1 LRPSGLQ
8 LLSYLKNKTSS
19 HLPSTLMLN
28 QQIKVLLVEDNP
40 GDVLLLQETLS
51 EITVV
56 SFNLVHVE
64 RLSKALKQLE
74 AETFDV
80 ILLDLLLPDSDG
92 LETFTTIHQRV
103 PHTPIVVLTG
113 MSDETLALSAMQ
125 AGAQDYLV
133 KGRVSGG
140 DLLMRSMRYAIERKR
155 VESILHQ
162 RERELRTLTEHAPD
176 IISRFDRDLR
186 YLFIN
191 LAVEAITGI
200 SAADFLGKMPRDM
213 GLPESLVNQWEMA
226 VRSVQ
231 QTGEGMTIEQEF
243 STQGAMRYYQTR
255 FVPEFG
261 SEGAVETVLG
271 ITRDITEQKQLQVQ
285 LFRAQRLESL
295 GRFSSGIAHDM
306 NNILTPILAVAQLLP
321 MKLPDL
327 DAQNQHLLQ
336 MLEDSARRGS
346 DLVKQILT
354 FSRGLEGVQSSVQ
367 IEQILSEIEQ
377 ILKSTFPEWITL
389 VFDRSTTSQLW
400 QVMADATQ
408 LHQVLMNF
416 CVNARD
422 AMSEPGTLKITAENR
437 RLDMADAGIDLEAK
451 PGNYVVVTISDTGV
465 GIPQHHI
472 DRIFEPFFTT
482 KDVGKGTGLGLATAI
497 GIIKNHGGFV
507 TVESEVGKGTQF
519 QIFLPAITRSVLP
532 TENSHRYPIGQG
544 EVVLVV
550 DDEAQIREA
559 LRITLEYYNY
569 QVITAKDG
577 MEAIAIYTD
586 QKQSINCIL
595 MDIKMPLMDGMSVI
609 PIITQLNPQAKII
622 VFSGTATSE
631 TLAPLANIQ
640 AFLPKPYT
648 AEALLEALH
657 RILNIN

>member
-1 LRPSGLQ
+1 MP
-8 LLSYLKNKTSS
+8 
-19 HLPSTLMLN
+19 H

-51 EITVV
+51 EITLV
-56 SFNLVHVE
+56 SFNLIHVE
-64 RLSKALKQLE
+64 RRSEAIKQLQT
-74 AETFDV
+74 ETFDV
-80 ILLDLLLPDSDG
+80 ILLDLLLPDSAG
-92 LETFTTIHQRV
+92 LETFTVIHQQV

-155 VESILHQ
+155 VEAILHQ

-176 IISRFDRDLR
+176 IISRFDPDLK

-191 LAVEAITGI
+191 LAVEAVTGI
-200 SAADFLGKMPRDM
+200 SAADFLGKRPRDM

-226 VRSVQ
+226 VRSVL

-243 STQGAMRYYQTR
+243 SAQGAVRYYQTR

-261 SEGAVETVLG
+261 SEGSVETVLG
-271 ITRDITEQKQLQVQ
+271 ITRDITEQKQLQAQ

-295 GRFSSGIAHDM
+295 GQFSSGIAHDM

-321 MKLPDL
+321 MKLPEI
-327 DAQNQHLLQ
+327 DAQSQHLLQ

-389 VFDRSTTSQLW
+389 VFDRSSRSQLW

-422 AMSEPGTLKITAENR
+422 AMPETGTLRITAENR
-437 RLDMADAGIDLEAK
+437 RLDMADTGIDLEAK
-451 PGNYVVVTISDTGV
+451 PGNYVVLTISDTGV
-465 GIPQHHI
+465 GIPQHYI

-532 TENSHRYPIGQG
+532 TANKHRYPIGQG
-544 EVVLVV
+544 EVILVV
-550 DDEAQIREA
+550 DDEAQIRET

-577 MEAIAIYTD
+577 MEAVAIYTER
-586 QKQSINCIL
+586 QQSIDCIL
-595 MDIKMPLMDGMSVI
+595 MDIKMPLMDGMTVI
-609 PIITQLNPQAKII
+609 PIITQLDPQVKII

-631 TLAPLANIQ
+631 SLASLTNIQ
-640 AFLPKPYT
+640 AFLPKPYA
-648 AEALLEALH
+648 AEALLETLH
-657 RILNIN
+657 RILNAQDGL

>member
-1 LRPSGLQ
+1 
-8 LLSYLKNKTSS
+8 
-19 HLPSTLMLN
+19 MIN

-40 GDVLLLQETLS
+40 GDVLLLQETLA
-51 EITVV
+51 EITLV
-56 SFNLVHVE
+56 SFNLLHVE
-64 RLSKALKQLE
+64 RLSEALTQLE
-74 AETFDV
+74 TETVDV
-80 ILLDLLLPDSDG
+80 ILLDLLLPDSAG
-92 LETFTTIHQRV
+92 LETFTTIHQQV

-113 MSDETLALSAMQ
+113 MSDETLALNAVQ

-155 VESILHQ
+155 VESILQQ

-176 IISRFDRDLR
+176 IISRFDRDLK

-191 LAVEAITGI
+191 LAVEAVTGI
-200 SAADFLGKMPRDM
+200 SAVDFLGKRPRDM
-213 GLPESLVNQWEMA
+213 GLPEALVNQWEMA

-243 STQGAMRYYQTR
+243 LSQGAVRYYQTR

-261 SEGAVETVLG
+261 SDGAVETVLG
-271 ITRDITEQKQLQVQ
+271 ITRDITEQKQLQLQ

-321 MKLPDL
+321 MKLPQL
-327 DAQNQHLLQ
+327 DAQNQHLLK

-354 FSRGLEGVQSSVQ
+354 FSRGLEGVQSPVQ
-367 IEQILSEIEQ
+367 IEELLTEIEQ
-377 ILKSTFPEWITL
+377 ILKSTFPQWITL
-389 VFDRSTTSQLW
+389 VFDRPTTAQLW
-400 QVMADATQ
+400 QVSADATQ

-422 AMSEPGTLKITAENR
+422 AMPQAGTLKITAENR
-437 RLDMADAGIDLEAK
+437 RLDAAGTGIDLEAK
-451 PGNYVVVTISDTGV
+451 PGNYVVVTINDTGV
-465 GIPQHHI
+465 GIPQHYI

-507 TVESEVGKGTQF
+507 TVDSEVGHGTQF
-519 QIFLPAITRSVLP
+519 QIFLPAITQSVVH
-532 TENSHRYPIGQG
+532 TENKHRYPIGQG
-544 EVVLVV
+544 EVILVV
-550 DDEAQIREA
+550 DDEAQIRET
-559 LRITLEYYNY
+559 LKITLEYYNY

-586 QKQSINCIL
+586 QQQSIDCIL
-595 MDIKMPLMDGMSVI
+595 MDIKMPSMDGMSAI
-609 PIITQLNPQAKII
+609 PIITRLNPQVKII

-631 TLAPLANIQ
+631 SLAPLSNIQ

-648 AEALLEALH
+648 AQSLLETLH
-657 RILNIN
+657 RILNINRSY

>member
-1 LRPSGLQ
+1 
-8 LLSYLKNKTSS
+8 
-19 HLPSTLMLN
+19 MLN

-51 EITVV
+51 EITLV

-64 RLSKALKQLE
+64 RRSEAIKQLQT
-74 AETFDV
+74 ETFDV
-80 ILLDLLLPDSDG
+80 ILLDLLLPDSAG
-92 LETFTTIHQRV
+92 LETFTAIHQQV

-155 VESILHQ
+155 VEAILHQ

-176 IISRFDRDLR
+176 IISRFDGDLK

-191 LAVEAITGI
+191 LAVEAVTGI

-213 GLPESLVNQWEMA
+213 GLPESLVDQWEMA
-226 VRSVQ
+226 VRSVL

-243 STQGAMRYYQTR
+243 PIQAASRYYQTR

-261 SEGAVETVLG
+261 SEGSVETVLG
-271 ITRDITEQKQLQVQ
+271 ITRDITEQKQLQAQ

-321 MKLPDL
+321 MKLPQL
-327 DAQNQHLLQ
+327 DAQSQHLLQ

-367 IEQILSEIEQ
+367 IEQILGEIEQ
-377 ILKSTFPEWITL
+377 ILRSTFPQWITL
-389 VFDRSTTSQLW
+389 VIDRPAKSQLW
-400 QVMADATQ
+400 QVLADATQ

-422 AMSEPGTLKITAENR
+422 AMPEAGVLKITAENR
-437 RLDMADAGIDLEAK
+437 RLDAADTGIDLEAK

-465 GIPQHHI
+465 GIPQHYI

-482 KDVGKGTGLGLATAI
+482 KEVGKGTGLGLATAI

-507 TVESEVGKGTQF
+507 TVRSEVGQGTQF
-519 QIFLPAITRSVLP
+519 QIFLPAITQSVSP
-532 TENSHRYPIGQG
+532 TENKHRYPIGQG
-544 EVVLVV
+544 EVILVV
-550 DDEAQIREA
+550 DDEAQIRET

-569 QVITAKDG
+569 QVITAKNG
-577 MEAIAIYTD
+577 IEAIAIYTD
-586 QKQSINCIL
+586 RQRSIDCIL
-595 MDIKMPLMDGMSVI
+595 MDIKMPSMDGMSAI
-609 PIITQLNPQAKII
+609 PIITQLNPQVKII
-622 VFSGTATSE
+622 VFSGTATGES
-631 TLAPLANIQ
+631 LASLSNIQ

-648 AEALLEALH
+648 AEALLETLH
-657 RILNIN
+657 RILNVN

>member
-1 LRPSGLQ
+1 
-8 LLSYLKNKTSS
+8 
-19 HLPSTLMLN
+19 MLN
-28 QQIKVLLVEDNP
+28 QQIKILLVEDNP

-51 EITVV
+51 EITLV

-64 RLSKALKQLE
+64 RRSEAIKQLRT
-74 AETFDV
+74 ETFDV
-80 ILLDLLLPDSDG
+80 ILLDLLLPDSAG
-92 LETFTTIHQRV
+92 LETFTAIHQQV

-176 IISRFDRDLR
+176 IISRFDLDLK

-191 LAVEAITGI
+191 LAVEAVTGI
-200 SAADFLGKMPRDM
+200 SAADFLGKRPRDM
-213 GLPESLVNQWEMA
+213 GLPESLVDQWEMA

-231 QTGEGMTIEQEF
+231 QMGEGMTIEQEF
-243 STQGAMRYYQTR
+243 PIQGALRYYQTR

-261 SEGAVETVLG
+261 SEGSVETVLG
-271 ITRDITEQKQLQVQ
+271 ITRDITEQKHLQAK

-321 MKLPDL
+321 MKLPKL
-327 DAQNQHLLQ
+327 DDQSQHLLQ

-377 ILKSTFPEWITL
+377 ILKSTFPQWITL
-389 VFDRSTTSQLW
+389 VFDRPARSHLW
-400 QVMADATQ
+400 QVLADATQ

-422 AMSEPGTLKITAENR
+422 AMPQTGTLRITAENR
-437 RLDMADAGIDLEAK
+437 RLDMADTGIDLEAK
-451 PGNYVVVTISDTGV
+451 PGNYVVLTISDTGI
-465 GIPQHHI
+465 GIPQHYI

-532 TENSHRYPIGQG
+532 TENNHRYPIGQG

-550 DDEAQIREA
+550 DDEAQIRET
-559 LRITLEYYNY
+559 LRTTLEYYNY

-577 MEAIAIYTD
+577 MEAVAIYTER
-586 QKQSINCIL
+586 QQSIDCIL
-595 MDIKMPLMDGMSVI
+595 MDIKMPLMDGMTVI
-609 PIITQLNPQAKII
+609 PIITQLNPQVKII
-622 VFSGTATSE
+622 VFSGTATSKS
-631 TLAPLANIQ
+631 LAPLTNIQ

-648 AEALLEALH
+648 AEALLETLH
-657 RILNIN
+657 RILNVY

>member
-1 LRPSGLQ
+1 
-8 LLSYLKNKTSS
+8 
-19 HLPSTLMLN
+19 MLN

-51 EITVV
+51 EITLV

-64 RLSKALKQLE
+64 RCSEAIKQLQI
-74 AETFDV
+74 ETFDV
-80 ILLDLLLPDSDG
+80 ILLDLLLPDSAG
-92 LETFTTIHQRV
+92 LETFTTIHQQV

-133 KGRVSGG
+133 KGRFSGG

-155 VESILHQ
+155 VEAILQQ
-162 RERELRTLTEHAPD
+162 RERELRSLTEHAPD
-176 IISRFDRDLR
+176 IISRFDRDLK

-191 LAVEAITGI
+191 LAIEAVTGI
-200 SAADFLGKMPRDM
+200 SAADFLGKPPRDM
-213 GLPESLVNQWEMA
+213 GLPESLANQWEMA
-226 VRSVQ
+226 VRSVL

-243 STQGAMRYYQTR
+243 PTQGTSRYYQTR

-261 SEGAVETVLG
+261 LDGAVETVLG
-271 ITRDITEQKQLQVQ
+271 ITRDVTEQKQLQAQ

-321 MKLPDL
+321 MKLPQL
-327 DAQNQHLLQ
+327 DAQNQRLLK

-354 FSRGLEGVQSSVQ
+354 FSRGLEGVQSPVQ
-367 IEQILSEIEQ
+367 IEHLLTEIEQ
-377 ILKSTFPEWITL
+377 ILKSTFPQWITL
-389 VFDRSTTSQLW
+389 VFDRPTTSLW
-400 QVMADATQ
+400 QVLADATQ

-422 AMSEPGTLKITAENR
+422 AMPETGTLRITAENR
-437 RLDMADAGIDLEAK
+437 RLEAADTGIDLEAK
-451 PGNYVVVTISDTGV
+451 PGHYVVVTIADTGV
-465 GIPQHHI
+465 GIPQQHI

-519 QIFLPAITRSVLP
+519 QIFLPAMTQSVLP
-532 TENSHRYPIGQG
+532 PESKHRHPIGQG
-544 EVVLVV
+544 EVILVV
-550 DDEAQIREA
+550 DDEAQIRET

-577 MEAIAIYTD
+577 LEAVAIYTER
-586 QKQSINCIL
+586 QQSVDCIL
-595 MDIKMPLMDGMSVI
+595 MDIKMPSMDGMSAI
-609 PIITQLNPQAKII
+609 PIITQLNPQVKII
-622 VFSGTATSE
+622 AFSGTATSE
-631 TLAPLANIQ
+631 SLASLNNIQ

-648 AEALLEALH
+648 AEALLETLH
-657 RILNIN
+657 RILNVS

>member
-1 LRPSGLQ
+1 MP
-8 LLSYLKNKTSS
+8 
-19 HLPSTLMLN
+19 H

-51 EITVV
+51 EITLV

-64 RLSKALKQLE
+64 RCSE
-74 AETFDV
+74 AIKHLQTETFDV
-80 ILLDLLLPDSDG
+80 ILLDLMLPDSAG
-92 LETFTTIHQRV
+92 LETFTAIHQQV

-113 MSDETLALSAMQ
+113 MSDETLALNAMQ

-133 KGRVSGG
+133 KGRFSGG

-155 VESILHQ
+155 VEAILHQ

-191 LAVEAITGI
+191 LAVEAVTGI
-200 SAADFLGKMPRDM
+200 SAADFLGKQPRDM
-213 GLPESLVNQWEMA
+213 GLPESLVDQWEMA

-243 STQGAMRYYQTR
+243 PIQAASRYYQTR

-261 SEGAVETVLG
+261 PDSAVETVLG
-271 ITRDITEQKQLQVQ
+271 ITRDITEQKQLQAQ

-321 MKLPDL
+321 MKLPEL
-327 DAQNQHLLQ
+327 DAQSQHLLQ

-367 IEQILSEIEQ
+367 IEQILGEIEQ
-377 ILKSTFPEWITL
+377 ILKSTFPQWITL
-389 VFDRSTTSQLW
+389 VIDRPTTSLW
-400 QVMADATQ
+400 QVLADATQ

-422 AMSEPGTLKITAENR
+422 AMPETGTLRITAENR
-437 RLDMADAGIDLEAK
+437 RLAAADTGIDLEAK
-451 PGNYVVVTISDTGV
+451 PGHYVVVTIADTGV
-465 GIPQHHI
+465 GIPQQHI

-519 QIFLPAITRSVLP
+519 QIFLPAMTQSVLP
-532 TENSHRYPIGQG
+532 PENKHRHPIGQG
-544 EVVLVV
+544 EVILVV
-550 DDEAQIREA
+550 DDEAQIRET

-577 MEAIAIYTD
+577 LEAVAIYTER
-586 QKQSINCIL
+586 QQSIDCIL
-595 MDIKMPLMDGMSVI
+595 MDIKMPSMDGMSAI
-609 PIITQLNPQAKII
+609 PMITQLNPQVKII
-622 VFSGTATSE
+622 AFSGTATGES
-631 TLAPLANIQ
+631 LASLNNIQ

-648 AEALLEALH
+648 AEALLETLH
-657 RILNIN
+657 RILNVN

>member
-1 LRPSGLQ
+1 
-8 LLSYLKNKTSS
+8 
-19 HLPSTLMLN
+19 MLN

-51 EITVV
+51 EITLV

-64 RLSKALKQLE
+64 RRSEAIKQLQT
-74 AETFDV
+74 ETFDV
-80 ILLDLLLPDSDG
+80 ILLDLLLPDSAG
-92 LETFTTIHQRV
+92 LETFTAIHQQV

-155 VESILHQ
+155 VEAILHQ

-176 IISRFDRDLR
+176 IISRFDGDLK

-191 LAVEAITGI
+191 LAVEAVTGI

-213 GLPESLVNQWEMA
+213 GLPESLVDQWEMA
-226 VRSVQ
+226 VRSVL

-243 STQGAMRYYQTR
+243 PIQAASRYYQTR

-261 SEGAVETVLG
+261 SEGSVETVLG
-271 ITRDITEQKQLQVQ
+271 ITRDITEQKQLQAQ

-321 MKLPDL
+321 MKLPQL
-327 DAQNQHLLQ
+327 DAQSQHLLQ

-367 IEQILSEIEQ
+367 IEQILGEIEQ
-377 ILKSTFPEWITL
+377 ILRSTFPQWITL
-389 VFDRSTTSQLW
+389 VIDRPAKSQLW
-400 QVMADATQ
+400 QVLADATQ

-422 AMSEPGTLKITAENR
+422 AMPEAGVLKITAENR
-437 RLDMADAGIDLEAK
+437 RLDAADTGIDLEAK

-465 GIPQHHI
+465 GIPQHYI

-482 KDVGKGTGLGLATAI
+482 KEVGKGTGLGLATAI

-507 TVESEVGKGTQF
+507 TVRSEVGQGTQF
-519 QIFLPAITRSVLP
+519 QIFLPAITQSVSP
-532 TENSHRYPIGQG
+532 TENKHRYPIGQG
-544 EVVLVV
+544 EVILVV
-550 DDEAQIREA
+550 DDEAQIRET

-569 QVITAKDG
+569 QVITAKNG
-577 MEAIAIYTD
+577 IEAIAIYTER
-586 QKQSINCIL
+586 QRSIDCVL
-595 MDIKMPLMDGMSVI
+595 MDIKMPSMDGMSAI
-609 PIITQLNPQAKII
+609 PIITQLNPQVKII
-622 VFSGTATSE
+622 VFSGTATGES
-631 TLAPLANIQ
+631 LASLSNIQ

-648 AEALLEALH
+648 AEALLETLH
-657 RILNIN
+657 RILNVN